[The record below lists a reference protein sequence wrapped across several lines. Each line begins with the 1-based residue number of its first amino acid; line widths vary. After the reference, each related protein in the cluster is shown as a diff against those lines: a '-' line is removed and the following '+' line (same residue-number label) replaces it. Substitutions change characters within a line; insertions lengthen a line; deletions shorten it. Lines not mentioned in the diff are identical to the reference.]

1 MRCWILRRTW
11 WTFIAMWGR
20 ANVGI
25 LALWLGRGRVNIALG
40 EKEEPQIWRFGWSVD
55 ILQDPGEPDPENQ
68 EDNKENEPPQ
78 DGEETIEPENGGQS
92 SFAPAGGG
100 VPADSSHESP
110 EATGEEVREDNP
122 EALQQPEARAV
133 VKTWAAQ
140 PRPPGDGDEEHIQ
153 NVMKLACEGRVEALR
168 PEMSPDTELR
178 HGAVDGEVRPGTS
191 GTEEMEPSR
200 TKGHL
205 LKGSVEVFMVKD
217 NSWSTEELVGASF
230 AARGVRRSGA
240 RKSHQ
245 ASPTWA
251 DPSVAMVGADTDPA
265 RPSPLRRAGTVARQ
279 LLAAP
284 VASDDV
290 DLDEVAYGFMASQ
303 ALFCAL
309 ELGIFDHLAS
319 AGKMKVEDLSKV
331 LKIPPTRLQ
340 TLLTALTAA
349 KCLRLTSG
357 SYSNS
362 PNVSKFMVSSSKAFY
377 GDYLKYQIGRLFYA
391 RMGQLLPVLKGE
403 ETLNYSGWFS
413 DPEVAASYTM
423 AQHNGSL
430 ATAKAL
436 FRRVSLDH
444 VQRMLDVGGGSGA
457 FSVTAVQRV
466 PSLFATVLELPA
478 VCAEGRRLTAAAGP
492 AAARVEF
499 RALDATEPTR
509 WPVEEASQD
518 LVLMSYLCGS
528 IPEEALLP
536 LYRNAFGAL
545 RPGGRLVVH
554 DFMVE
559 DSKDGPAL
567 GAYWALQHV
576 TVNPQGL
583 GLTPSGVAE
592 RLAAAGF
599 EVLEQSDLIARM
611 TKVVV
616 GRKPE

>member
-1 MRCWILRRTW
+1 
-11 WTFIAMWGR
+11 
-20 ANVGI
+20 
-25 LALWLGRGRVNIALG
+25 
-40 EKEEPQIWRFGWSVD
+40 
-55 ILQDPGEPDPENQ
+55 
-68 EDNKENEPPQ
+68 
-78 DGEETIEPENGGQS
+78 
-92 SFAPAGGG
+92 
-100 VPADSSHESP
+100 
-110 EATGEEVREDNP
+110 
-122 EALQQPEARAV
+122 
-133 VKTWAAQ
+133 
-140 PRPPGDGDEEHIQ
+140 
-153 NVMKLACEGRVEALR
+153 
-168 PEMSPDTELR
+168 
-178 HGAVDGEVRPGTS
+178 
-191 GTEEMEPSR
+191 
-200 TKGHL
+200 
-205 LKGSVEVFMVKD
+205 
-217 NSWSTEELVGASF
+217 
-230 AARGVRRSGA
+230 
-240 RKSHQ
+240 
-245 ASPTWA
+245 
-251 DPSVAMVGADTDPA
+251 
-265 RPSPLRRAGTVARQ
+265 
-279 LLAAP
+279 
-284 VASDDV
+284 
-290 DLDEVAYGFMASQ
+290 
-303 ALFCAL
+303 
-309 ELGIFDHLAS
+309 
-319 AGKMKVEDLSKV
+319 
-331 LKIPPTRLQ
+331 
-340 TLLTALTAA
+340 
-349 KCLRLTSG
+349 
-357 SYSNS
+357 
-362 PNVSKFMVSSSKAFY
+362 MVSSSKAFY

-611 TKVVV
+611 TKADGMGWDGSTDDPDCADGSDGPPILSLHGDVDLGFLYNPIRAFLLWRYLAVHHPIDCDWYAKV
-616 GRKPE
+616 DSDTFLNLWALLQRLDTYFNGTQLHYLGSLKPAQPSVEESFPFAVNSIVISGALLRKARTWLSLCFHDVIARRHQTVQPLTALEPGASPLGAYQEE

>member
-1 MRCWILRRTW
+1 
-11 WTFIAMWGR
+11 
-20 ANVGI
+20 
-25 LALWLGRGRVNIALG
+25 
-40 EKEEPQIWRFGWSVD
+40 
-55 ILQDPGEPDPENQ
+55 
-68 EDNKENEPPQ
+68 
-78 DGEETIEPENGGQS
+78 
-92 SFAPAGGG
+92 
-100 VPADSSHESP
+100 
-110 EATGEEVREDNP
+110 
-122 EALQQPEARAV
+122 
-133 VKTWAAQ
+133 
-140 PRPPGDGDEEHIQ
+140 
-153 NVMKLACEGRVEALR
+153 
-168 PEMSPDTELR
+168 
-178 HGAVDGEVRPGTS
+178 
-191 GTEEMEPSR
+191 
-200 TKGHL
+200 
-205 LKGSVEVFMVKD
+205 
-217 NSWSTEELVGASF
+217 
-230 AARGVRRSGA
+230 
-240 RKSHQ
+240 
-245 ASPTWA
+245 
-251 DPSVAMVGADTDPA
+251 
-265 RPSPLRRAGTVARQ
+265 
-279 LLAAP
+279 
-284 VASDDV
+284 
-290 DLDEVAYGFMASQ
+290 
-303 ALFCAL
+303 
-309 ELGIFDHLAS
+309 
-319 AGKMKVEDLSKV
+319 
-331 LKIPPTRLQ
+331 
-340 TLLTALTAA
+340 
-349 KCLRLTSG
+349 
-357 SYSNS
+357 
-362 PNVSKFMVSSSKAFY
+362 
-377 GDYLKYQIGRLFYA
+377 
-391 RMGQLLPVLKGE
+391 MGQLLPVLKGE

-444 VQRMLDVGGGSGA
+444 VQRM
-457 FSVTAVQRV
+457 
-466 PSLFATVLELPA
+466 SLFATVLELPA

-616 GRKPE
+616 GRKPDRVTSDGPVDTGTDRQIRAFLLWRYLAVHHPIDCDWYAKVDSDTFLNLWALLQRLDTYFNGTQLHYLGSLKPAQPSVEESFPFAVNSIVISGALLRKARPRVFALYVSQS